1 MSEIQYWIKTSEY
14 LALEEP
20 LMMALML
27 DLLIVLKRFKKQ
39 RKL

>member
-20 LMMALML
+20 LMII
-27 DLLIVLKRFKKQ
+27 DGFNVGPINRPKTF
-39 RKL
+39 